1 MEKPEFLT
9 PTLEEYQALVRLK
22 KKGVENL
29 SVYFSGS
36 GDSGDY
42 GSIDF
47 WGDRT
52 ITRDKVAS
60 DLKIVEKYLYRN
72 LDARHDISFTDE
84 GCRGSIEIDLTE
96 EQFEMTLSTEV
107 PMWTDD
113 VLVSDEVTPPS
124 EIEKLIAEITT

>member
-1 MEKPEFLT
+1 MKKPEFLT

-29 SVYFSGS
+29 SVYFYGS
-36 GDSGDY
+36 GDDGDY

-47 WGDRT
+47 CGDHT
-52 ITRDKVAS
+52 VTRDKVAG

-72 LDARHDISFTDE
+72 LDARHDISFNDE
-84 GCRGSIEIDLTE
+84 GCRGSIEIDLTG

-107 PMWTDD
+107 PVWEADLFVHD
-113 VLVSDEVTPPS
+113 QVAPSS
-124 EIEKLIAEITT
+124 EIEILASEVTA